1 MSLKLLVRSLTP
13 ERHDKFW
20 MFYRRL
26 YSNDSGIINDPVSRI
41 SLFHI
46 KQVLKQKNINTID
59 GHACLV
65 TECPI
70 CNSEKSKKA
79 NIYIN
84 KTTGK
89 ERYIR

>member
-1 MSLKLLVRSLTP
+1 MSSKLLMRSLTP
-13 ERHDKFW
+13 ERYDRFW

-26 YSNDSGIINDPVSRI
+26 YSNSSIINDPVPGI

-46 KQVLKQKNINTID
+46 KQILKQKNINTID

-70 CNSEKSKKA
+70 CDSEKSKKA

-89 ERYIR
+89 PKCIR